1 MPSAAAMKA
10 VSRFGRAGAG
20 GAAAPDVSRLGS
32 DASADGEGGPRP
44 LPTADANKIK
54 VALDAKTGVHGGWL
68 YKKGGGSSLTGRRS
82 WNKRWFTLDLQSVR
96 DDEADTYR
104 LRYFKVSGLGSRE
117 LKGQLGLEGCT
128 ISQVARSEAQQAG
141 KGARA
146 AFQLKGARATG
157 GDMELYADS
166 EDERAAWV
174 DSIRYLI
181 EISNRRAL
189 VRENNARR
197 AAGLAPIDNL
207 LADKAPTVE
216 APTDKIDP
224 TLLDLGHDAAKEHTY
239 ATYDE
244 DALERDAQVARQ
256 ATDGS
261 ADGDLCGL
269 RFELAAHEI
278 PEAGSDARADL
289 DSRFCADIASA
300 VGEVESGEV
309 RVRSI
314 EPVPGMDGF
323 ALALFELI
331 PRLEQDSPEDDGA
344 DVEPGEDRFARRKQ
358 ALDALHRALQ
368 DPSSSLYRGQL
379 TRTADPAFA
388 GSLRGCARVD
398 GAEDVRVVGLVSA
411 VPRVQAILEK
421 YQDLPAPP
429 VGSVVV
435 SHFTI
440 RLARDGKKASKP
452 LKVLNPKFWR
462 SRHCIVHR
470 HEVVAALGLGNTV
483 HERWLKPIG
492 LVPCDVPEHLA
503 TPVVFKADK
512 YADGLPVIRAGMLK
526 PGHKYEVKF
535 EDSRSAVLEGL
546 DAETRLKIQE
556 AFDGFDT
563 NGDGEIS
570 VEEVQAGCRRR
581 TDQNKAAID
590 AQYQDALDAAQG
602 DEVAIARADA
612 TRAMHYQRLEEAERR
627 MIDMLLSA
635 DTDGDGGLT
644 KMEFALAEAWWLS
657 STMNPSRAGLF

>member
-1 MPSAAAMKA
+1 M
-10 VSRFGRAGAG
+10 
-20 GAAAPDVSRLGS
+20 
-32 DASADGEGGPRP
+32 
-44 LPTADANKIK
+44 
-54 VALDAKTGVHGGWL
+54 
-68 YKKGGGSSLTGRRS
+68 
-82 WNKRWFTLDLQSVR
+82 
-96 DDEADTYR
+96 
-104 LRYFKVSGLGSRE
+104 
-117 LKGQLGLEGCT
+117 
-128 ISQVARSEAQQAG
+128 
-141 KGARA
+141 
-146 AFQLKGARATG
+146 
-157 GDMELYADS
+157 
-166 EDERAAWV
+166 
-174 DSIRYLI
+174 
-181 EISNRRAL
+181 
-189 VRENNARR
+189 
-197 AAGLAPIDNL
+197 
-207 LADKAPTVE
+207 
-216 APTDKIDP
+216 
-224 TLLDLGHDAAKEHTY
+224 LDLGHDAAKEHTY

-300 VGEVESGEV
+300 VGEIESGEV

-452 LKVLNPKFWR
+452 SRCSTPSSGAAPPPSTGTRSSRRSGWAAR
-462 SRHCIVHR
+462 SRALAQADRARAVRRARAPGDPGRVQGGQVRGRPAR
-470 HEVVAALGLGNTV
+470 HPRGHAQA
-483 HERWLKPIG
+483 
-492 LVPCDVPEHLA
+492 
-503 TPVVFKADK
+503 
-512 YADGLPVIRAGMLK
+512 
-526 PGHKYEVKF
+526 GHKYEVKF

-570 VEEVQAGCRRR
+570 VKVQAGCRRR

-590 AQYQDALDAAQG
+590 AQYQDA
-602 DEVAIARADA
+602 RMRPKA
-612 TRAMHYQRLEEAERR
+612 TRSPSPEPTRPGRCTSASKGRAR
-627 MIDMLLSA
+627 MIDAASA
-635 DTDGDGGLT
+635 DTDGDGGSRRWVRVGRGVV
-644 KMEFALAEAWWLS
+644 ALVDDR
-657 STMNPSRAGLF
+657 PSRAGYFERRRRAWAEGEEETSACGPRPPASMIPVAARGLNAACPQVWNRAVAALSVNGAARRGPSGSRRSAL